1 MARYKPYRYAV
12 YLLARAGAACIE
24 LLPRPVLIRLGRL
37 LGWVGYYL
45 IRAQRQKSLE
55 NLHLA
60 FGREKDEKELRRIA
74 RESFAHLTLTAL
86 EVLQYP
92 RLTWE
97 KASGFIDTGNAF
109 EVYRDLLKEGRGLI
123 SITAHMG
130 NWELLAGCCFA
141 LSGTCSGAVVA
152 RRLRYEPFNRWIMG
166 LRQSIGLTTLYRDG
180 SGREI
185 MAILKRNEVVGLLP
199 DQDIDSLKGIFVN
212 YFGQPAYTS
221 IAPVR
226 MALSTG
232 APIIANFMIREKDG
246 SYKIVI
252 GGIIRPA
259 IRSTRE
265 EAVRQ
270 YTQAW
275 MQIFEQVVRQYPEQ
289 WAWMHNRWKTR
300 MAGTANGASDLAA
313 DITLTAH

>member
-12 YLLARAGAACIE
+12 YLLARAGGICVG
-24 LLPRPVLIRLGRL
+24 LLPRPVLIRLGRW
-37 LGWVGYYL
+37 LGWLGYAL
-45 IRAQRQKSLE
+45 ISVQRKKSLE
-55 NLHLA
+55 NLRLA
-60 FGREKDEKELRRIA
+60 FGREKDEKTLRRIA

-97 KASGFIDTGNAF
+97 KASRFIDTGNAF
-109 EVYRDLLKEGRGLI
+109 EVYRDLLKEGHGLI

-130 NWELLAGCCFA
+130 NWELLAGSFA
-141 LSGTCSGAVVA
+141 LSGTCGGAVVA

-166 LRQSIGLTTLYRDG
+166 LRQAIGLPTLYRDG

-199 DQDIDSLKGIFVN
+199 DQDIDSLKGIFVE
-212 YFGQPAYTS
+212 YFGRPAYTS

-246 SYKIVI
+246 SYKILI
-252 GGIIRPA
+252 GGIIRPV

-275 MQIFEQVVRQYPEQ
+275 MQIFEQVIRQYPEQ

-300 MAGTANGASDLAA
+300 MGGIENGASDLAA
-313 DITLTAH
+313 GTTLTAH